1 MDTTSHIVIGNG
13 LAALA
18 QIDPAVSGSA
28 AMSQAV
34 LLILGTSI
42 ASNAPDFDFVYTLS
56 FPPLF
61 RCHVCV
67 NGFSNKS
74 FLF

>member
-1 MDTTSHIVIGNG
+1 LDTTSHIVIGNG

-34 LLILGTSI
+34 LLGTSI
-42 ASNAPDFDFVYTLS
+42 GSNAPDFDFVYTLS
-56 FPPLF
+56 FLPLF